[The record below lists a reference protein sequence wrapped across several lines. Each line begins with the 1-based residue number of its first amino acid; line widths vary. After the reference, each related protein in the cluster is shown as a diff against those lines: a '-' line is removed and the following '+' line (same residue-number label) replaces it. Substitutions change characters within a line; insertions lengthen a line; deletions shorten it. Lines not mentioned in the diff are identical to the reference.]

1 MRRSLRRWTVN
12 AKGKIRGS
20 GAQLARYVTTG
31 KDGELVQVVDA
42 RGWRDFGK
50 DPVAAFDRMEQWAA
64 EHTESRK
71 PFFHGHIRLA
81 PGERLTDPQWMDSLD
96 RMEKRLGFEGQPR
109 IVSFHIEPES
119 GEKHLHVA
127 WFRGDLENECA
138 IDPGLYKNKLVQLS
152 RTLEREFSLR
162 ELTGE
167 RQPHEAREA
176 GRDEYEESK
185 RLGTDVRAIR
195 NGILDCL
202 EHADSGKAFKAALE
216 DRSLMLANGDRRDCF
231 VVIDEAGGHHALNK
245 KLTGMTLAETRERLA
260 DLDRTQLPSVDQA
273 IALQLARTAEM
284 EQRREAVGR
293 TDEIIRPDRSAEI
306 DRQAEQAM
314 QAARAA
320 AQGRVDDIRPLF
332 ETAAARVTEP
342 AAPIYDRD
350 AAGRMA
356 DERIIDSAIAAAAE
370 ARQTPEAAPQP
381 EKHGREAEP
390 VYSPP
395 PSMQP
400 QGSAPES
407 GLRDADRIVSRI
419 FGGLARGV
427 EKFFDFLGDMI
438 APAPPPTPDQ
448 AERMARSAEEK
459 QQAHAEQAAHQ
470 ERNEAQ
476 HWLVEEARRQA
487 AKEREEAERAKTAA
501 ELYGTPRS
509 YTQEQDNGR
518 ERDRGYELER

>member
-1 MRRSLRRWTVN
+1 MN
-12 AKGKIRGS
+12 AKGKIRSS
-20 GAQLARYVTTG
+20 GAQLARYVMTG
-31 KDGELVQVVDA
+31 KDGEIVQVVDG
-42 RGWRDFGK
+42 RGWQDFGK

-109 IVSFHIEPES
+109 IVSFHIDADT
-119 GEKHLHVA
+119 EKHLHAA
-127 WFRGDLENECA
+127 WFRGDLENEQA
-138 IDPGLYKNKLVQLS
+138 IDPGLYKNKLMQLS
-152 RTLEREFSLR
+152 RTLEREFGLR
-162 ELTGE
+162 ELSGE
-167 RQPHEAREA
+167 RQPDDRAREA

-216 DRSLMLANGDRRDCF
+216 ERSLMLANGDRRDCF

-245 KLTGMTLAETRERLA
+245 KLTGMTLAETRDRLA
-260 DLDRTQLPSVDQA
+260 DLDRMQLPGVEQA
-273 IALQLARTAEM
+273 IAMQLARAAEM

-306 DRQAEQAM
+306 DRQAAQPDY
-314 QAARAA
+314 AA
-320 AQGRVDDIRPLF
+320 AKGRVDDIRPLF
-332 ETAAARVTEP
+332 EAAAARVTEP

-370 ARQTPEAAPQP
+370 ARQTPEAAPQA
-381 EKHGREAEP
+381 EKHGRGAEP

-395 PSMQP
+395 PPMQP
-400 QGSAPES
+400 QGSAPKS
-407 GLRDADRIVSRI
+407 GSRDADNITSRI
-419 FGGLARGV
+419 FGGLASAA
-427 EKFFDFLGDMI
+427 EKFIDFLGDMLF
-438 APAPPPTPDQ
+438 PAPPPTPDQ
-448 AERMARSAEEK
+448 AERMVRSAEEK

-470 ERNEAQ
+470 ERTESQ
-476 HWLVEEARRQA
+476 YWLIEEARRRVA
-487 AKEREEAERAKTAA
+487 EKEREEARAPTAA
-501 ELYGTPRS
+501 ERFGTPRA
-509 YTQEQDNGR
+509 QEWDNDR

>member
-1 MRRSLRRWTVN
+1 M
-12 AKGKIRGS
+12 
-20 GAQLARYVTTG
+20 TG
-31 KDGELVQVVDA
+31 KDGELVQVIDA
-42 RGWRDFGK
+42 RGWQDFGK

-109 IVSFHIEPES
+109 IVSFHIEPET
-119 GEKHLHVA
+119 GEKHLHAA
-127 WFRGDLENECA
+127 WFRGDLENERA
-138 IDPGLYKNKLVQLS
+138 IDPGLYKNKLMQLS
-152 RTLEREFSLR
+152 RTLEREFGLR

-176 GRDEYEESK
+176 DRNEYEESK

-216 DRSLMLANGDRRDCF
+216 ERSLMLANGDRRDCF

-245 KLTGMTLAETRERLA
+245 KLTGMSLAETRERLA
-260 DLDRTQLPSVDQA
+260 DLDRTQLPGVEQA
-273 IALQLARTAEM
+273 IALQLARAAEM

-306 DRQAEQAM
+306 DRQAAQPDY
-314 QAARAA
+314 AA
-320 AQGRVDDIRPLF
+320 AKGRVDDVRPLF
-332 ETAAARVTEP
+332 EAAAARVTEP

-356 DERIIDSAIAAAAE
+356 DEKIIDSAIAAAEDTSRRSEAKAE
-370 ARQTPEAAPQP
+370 ARQTPEAAPQA
-381 EKHGREAEP
+381 EKHGRGVEMN
-390 VYSPP
+390 YSPP

-400 QGSAPES
+400 QGSAPDS
-407 GLRDADRIVSRI
+407 GLRDADNITSRI
-419 FGGLARGV
+419 FGGLASAA
-427 EKFFDFLGDMI
+427 EKFVDWLGDMLF
-438 APAPPPTPDQ
+438 PAPPPTADQ
-448 AERMARSAEEK
+448 AERMVRSAEEK

-470 ERNEAQ
+470 ERSEAQ

-487 AKEREEAERAKTAA
+487 AQEREEAERAKTAA